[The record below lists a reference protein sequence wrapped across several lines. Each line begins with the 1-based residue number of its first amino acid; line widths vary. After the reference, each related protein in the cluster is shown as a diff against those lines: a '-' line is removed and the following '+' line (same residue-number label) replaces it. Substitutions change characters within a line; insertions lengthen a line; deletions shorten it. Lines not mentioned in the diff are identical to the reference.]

1 MTRTL
6 HTPSYW
12 SGIAASTIPFEDV
25 ADYSRWACMLLE
37 NGFEGDGIC
46 ALAGM
51 EHESNLFVLQE
62 WHRKAL
68 ADLGVAPPDAQ
79 EALFAHA
86 RGLME
91 EFLAGRFTHAELL
104 QMLRDRYLDTWEPKL
119 EPFHTLHCAWWDH
132 EEADWG
138 LSSRDEIPER
148 VKRECE
154 SFIATHQAE
163 QAGLCDGDKP
173 TR

>member
-1 MTRTL
+1 MPHFL
-6 HTPSYW
+6 HAPSYW
-12 SGIAASTIPFEDV
+12 SGIAASAIPFEDV

-51 EHESNLFVLQE
+51 QHESNLFVLRE
-62 WHRKAL
+62 WHKKAL
-68 ADLGVAPPDAQ
+68 ADLGVVPPEAQ
-79 EALFAHA
+79 EALSAHA

-91 EFLAGRFTHAELL
+91 EFLAGRFSETELL
-104 QMLRDRYLDTWEPKL
+104 QRLRDCFLNTGDTRL
-119 EPFHTLHCAWWDH
+119 EPFHTLHCAWWDS

-163 QAGLCDGDKP
+163 Q
-173 TR
+173 TRLGERSDSPN